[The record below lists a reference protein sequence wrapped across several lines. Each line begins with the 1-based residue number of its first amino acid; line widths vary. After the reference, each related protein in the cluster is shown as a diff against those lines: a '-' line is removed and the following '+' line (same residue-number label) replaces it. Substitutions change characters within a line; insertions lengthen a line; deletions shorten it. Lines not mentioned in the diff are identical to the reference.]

1 MNRTIK
7 LYLFVLILIAIGTVF
22 MEANRPKPIN
32 WHKTYSTKDKI
43 PFGLHVFDKETNYLF
58 GQRIQKVNVTPYEFF
73 DPHYDWET
81 HQYDLGGIFFYLNSN
96 NTIDQ
101 QSTEEVLTFVSK
113 GNTAFIASESFPYS
127 LLDSLSLDINY
138 SYSLQDS
145 TYTHLVNP
153 RFHHQ
158 KYNITVGD
166 SEMYFEK
173 IDTLNTVV
181 LGYQE
186 QGKLKKQHVN
196 FVRVPYGNGDIYLH
210 TQPIVFT
217 NYHLLK
223 NDNYRYVENILSY
236 LPQDNIYWFTKGQ
249 QGEVINQ
256 SPLRFIASQPALRY
270 AWYILLFTGLI
281 FVIFNIKRKQR
292 IVPVITPLQNTT
304 VDFTKTIANLYYQEQ
319 NHQTIMDKKITYFLD
334 KIRTKYMMDTHHLEE
349 SFIKKLQLKSGK
361 NQEDIERVV
370 DLINQFR
377 KEGSSSEQNLIN
389 LNRAIEKLSLT

>member
-1 MNRTIK
+1 N
-7 LYLFVLILIAIGTVF
+7 
-22 MEANRPKPIN
+22 
-32 WHKTYSTKDKI
+32 
-43 PFGLHVFDKETNYLF
+43 
-58 GQRIQKVNVTPYEFF
+58 
-73 DPHYDWET
+73 
-81 HQYDLGGIFFYLNSN
+81 FYLHS
-96 NTIDQ
+96 
-101 QSTEEVLTFVSK
+101 
-113 GNTAFIASESFPYS
+113 
-127 LLDSLSLDINY
+127 
-138 SYSLQDS
+138 
-145 TYTHLVNP
+145 
-153 RFHHQ
+153 
-158 KYNITVGD
+158 
-166 SEMYFEK
+166 
-173 IDTLNTVV
+173 
-181 LGYQE
+181 
-186 QGKLKKQHVN
+186 
-196 FVRVPYGNGDIYLH
+196 
-210 TQPIVFT
+210 QPAVFT

-223 NDNYRYVENILSY
+223 NDNYRYAENILSY
-236 LPQDNIYWFTKGQ
+236 LPENETIYWFTKGQ

-319 NHQTIMDKKITYFLD
+319 NHQTIMDKKISYFLD

-389 LNRAIEKLSLT
+389 LN